1 MMSDIRKDPREIRA
15 RCERALL
22 GGMGLVLGAALIAI
36 ACGVVPPAEN
46 PATNGNLAAQTAC
59 VYEAGAGVP
68 DAAAKKA
75 AIDECRCAAK
85 AQYGSPCDGGSP
97 Q

>member
-1 MMSDIRKDPREIRA
+1 MMNDIRNDPREIRA
-15 RCERALL
+15 RRERALV
-22 GGMGLVLGAALIAI
+22 GGAGLLLCAGLIAL
-36 ACGVVPPAEN
+36 ACGVVPPAQN
-46 PATNGNLAAQTAC
+46 PATDGNLAAQTAC
-59 VYEAGAGVP
+59 VYEAGAGLA
-68 DAAAKKA
+68 DASAKKA